1 MELKARP
8 AKDGRTFGYWLRSL
22 SIQLIHLVAEDMG
35 APSKIDETDTPAVL
49 VISSSGE
56 ERALQRTGTH
66 RQAQA
71 ACRRFEAERQKL
83 GDVEFCRVH
92 GLPERFAR

>member
-8 AKDGRTFGYWLRSL
+8 AKEGRTLGYWLKSFA
-22 SIQLIHLVAEDMG
+22 AELLG
-35 APSKIDETDTPAVL
+35 SRPGKIDETDAPAVL

-56 ERALQRTGTH
+56 EQMLQRTGTY

-71 ACRRFEAERQKL
+71 ACRRFEAERQNM
-83 GDVEFCRVH
+83 GDLEFCRVH
-92 GLPERFAR
+92 GLPERFAW